1 VHGCMAVAAEQLG
14 LVLVPEERNRS
25 GIHEREVAVLVDDV
39 EAVRGLLGD
48 PQGIAVSDGRP
59 AR

>member
-1 VHGCMAVAAEQLG
+1 MAVATEQLG
-14 LVLVPEERNRS
+14 LMLVPEERNRS